1 MGILNCMANLWMC
14 GKQHLIKDVTVLP
27 AFWPLLAEPLSRDF
41 NQTPKV
47 YAQILKI
54 FSLQLAEA
62 QNDNI
67 FLCSVEKFVTNE
79 KQLGL
84 WQQYILN
91 IFKTEN
97 IKDDYIEERRSVI
110 KSWMEFLIM
119 LEKRSDL
126 RKFSQKMKNHFI
138 EMSFIGVSYKI
149 VNMYCLPTWM
159 DLCLIQLSCWGFK
172 EQDNLTVIEKATNM
186 FAIIKLHYSSLNSI
200 SRSAILALVQILLR
214 QLNGVF
220 ELNPINLIKFV
231 EEVGQLLNYEYDVME
246 EEIWQREKIDGSIK
260 ESTLPWMMC
269 LNIINI
275 LLEYKNVEEL
285 TIWFAFNNYL
295 AKIVRTVCQL
305 LNYNQTLSLVK
316 LAIRSMLLYVESPL
330 YFDFLNVNLTK
341 FYTVI
346 EPPLTTLLFGQNNKV
361 RFINLLWNKISWT
374 IMSDSLFVF

>member
-1 MGILNCMANLWMC
+1 MANLWMC
-14 GKQHLIKDVTVLP
+14 GKQHLIKDVIALP
-27 AFWPLLAEPLSRDF
+27 AFWPLLSEPLFRDF

-67 FLCSVEKFVTNE
+67 FLSSVEKFITNN
-79 KQLGL
+79 KQLEL

-97 IKDDYIEERRSVI
+97 IKEDYIEERRSVI

-119 LEKRSDL
+119 LEKRSDI
-126 RKFSQKMKNHFI
+126 RKISPKMKSHFI
-138 EMSFIGVSYKI
+138 EMSFIGVTYKI

-159 DLCLIQLSCWGFK
+159 DLCLIQISCWGFK
-172 EQDNLTVIEKATNM
+172 EQENLTAVEKATNM
-186 FAIIKLHYSSLNSI
+186 CAIIKLHYSSLNCI
-200 SRSAILALVQILLR
+200 SRSAILAVVQNILK
-214 QLNGVF
+214 QLKGVF
-220 ELNPINLIKFV
+220 ETHPMNLIKFV
-231 EEVGQLLNYEYDVME
+231 EEIGQLLNYEYDVME
-246 EEIWQREKIDGSIK
+246 EEIWQREKLDGSIK

-285 TIWFAFNNYL
+285 TIWFSFNNYL
-295 AKIVRTVCQL
+295 AKVVKTVCQL
-305 LNYNQTLSLVK
+305 LNYSQTLNLVK

-341 FYTVI
+341 FYTVV
-346 EPPLTTLLFGQNNKV
+346 EPPLTALLFGQNNKV
-361 RFINLLWNKISWT
+361 RNILKAINY
-374 IMSDSLFVF
+374 